1 MSRTTSMSRVSAA
14 VFLVSVLIQSAAL
27 AAPDPGV
34 TADFDSF
41 GRQVVYLG
49 LAGTPT
55 LVFRNNCTIAPP
67 PAPARCV
74 AMNPQP
80 ASSSFVETNL
90 ATLIIPAKSTN
101 SLLCFALTPS
111 INFQLHN
118 LTGAAQP
125 TARFGVRSTIVL
137 ENPLLND
144 PSLIDPTT
152 GLPFNG
158 RINLSLATYSESR
171 SMAAGER
178 DQKQFFFSRHCI
190 DGVISRQALQVN
202 YGLPPGVVNDFFKN
216 DITLTFGAAGDLQL
230 VSGGTYYYGAR
241 IYGDAP

>member
-1 MSRTTSMSRVSAA
+1 MSFSKSLRRS
-14 VFLVSVLIQSAAL
+14 SAAL
-27 AAPDPGV
+27 FLIAVLVQSVTFAAPDPSDI
-34 TADFDSF
+34 ADFNSF
-41 GRQVVYLG
+41 GRSVIYLG
-49 LAGTPT
+49 VAGTPT

-67 PAPARCV
+67 PAPTRCV
-74 AMNPQP
+74 TMNPQP
-80 ASSSFVETNL
+80 ALTPFTETKL
-90 ATLIIPAKSTN
+90 ATLTIPAKSTN

-125 TARFGVRSTIVL
+125 TARFGARTTVVL

-144 PSLIDPTT
+144 PSLIDPIT

-158 RINLSLATYSESR
+158 KINLSLATYSESR
-171 SMAAGER
+171 SMASGER

-190 DGVISRQALQVN
+190 DGVISKQSLEIN
-202 YGLPPGVVNDFFKN
+202 YGLPPTVVDNFFKN

-230 VSGGTYYYGAR
+230 VSSGTYYYGIR